1 MIQGTTPTHKFH
13 LPFDTENIKNVRIAY
28 EQKGKIVLTKE
39 LTDCDRDG
47 ECLMTTL
54 TQEET
59 LKFDANV
66 NVRIQLHVRN
76 EDDKAIASKPI
87 SVPVYVLLDK
97 RVI

>member
-1 MIQGTTPTHKFH
+1 MIQGTTPTHKFY
-13 LPFDTENIKNVRIAY
+13 LPFDTDNIENVRIAY

-39 LTDCDRDG
+39 LSDCDQDG

-59 LKFDANV
+59 LMFDANV

-76 EDDKAIASKPI
+76 RDDNVIASKPI

>member
-13 LPFDTENIKNVRIAY
+13 LPFNADNIKKVRISY
-28 EQKGKIVLTKE
+28 EQNGKIVLTKE
-39 LTDCDRDG
+39 MKDCEQDG

-66 NVRIQLHVRN
+66 NVRIQLHVLN
-76 EDDKAIASKPI
+76 GNDNAIASKPI